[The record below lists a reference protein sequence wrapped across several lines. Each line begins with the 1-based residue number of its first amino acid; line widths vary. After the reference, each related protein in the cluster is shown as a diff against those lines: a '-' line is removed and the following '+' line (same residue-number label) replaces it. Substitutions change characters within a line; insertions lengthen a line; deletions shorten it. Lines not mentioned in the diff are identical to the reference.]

1 MGRLNL
7 PAHGSYVYLD
17 ACILIYTLDRIPPYA
32 DLLTPFW
39 SQVALGGLTC
49 FTSELSLLET
59 LVKPLQTTDREL
71 HHSYFDF
78 LTNNDNLQL
87 LPITKE
93 ILIEAARLRAST
105 SLKAPDAI
113 HMATAMFY
121 AADLILSNDT
131 GWQQVVNAP
140 LLLLD
145 QALATP

>member
-17 ACILIYTLDRIPPYA
+17 ACILIYTLDHVPPYA
-32 DLLTPFW
+32 DLLAPFW
-39 SQVALGGLTC
+39 SQVALGRLIC

-59 LVKPLQTTDREL
+59 LVKPLQLADREL
-71 HHSYFDF
+71 QRYYLDF
-78 LTNNDNLQL
+78 LTNNDSLQVF
-87 LPITKE
+87 PITKE
-93 ILIEAARLRAST
+93 ILIEAAQLRANT
-105 SLKAPDAI
+105 GLKTPDAI
-113 HMATAMFY
+113 HMATAMGY

-131 GWQQVVNAP
+131 GWQRVAGAP